1 MVFDKP
7 NKHFDSDEHMHGKH
21 CEDGP
26 DRMHFGK
33 MPLATL
39 ADVKH
44 LHHEV
49 IKWLMGPGKDF
60 GYYGYV
66 PFKEDGT
73 IDPMYIDEKFV
84 GVDVFNNA

>member
-7 NKHFDSDEHMHGKH
+7 NKHFDSDEHMHDKH